1 MMILSIIMFVGVGHK
16 LKYVLFE
23 RVSFS
28 ALWTDAIMSI
38 TKQRVGEFIPKKKK
52 KTIILINIQALAQ

>member
-1 MMILSIIMFVGVGHK
+1 MFVGIDHK
-16 LKYVLFE
+16 LKFVLFA
-23 RVSFS
+23 RASFS

-52 KTIILINIQALAQ
+52 KTIILINLQALAQ